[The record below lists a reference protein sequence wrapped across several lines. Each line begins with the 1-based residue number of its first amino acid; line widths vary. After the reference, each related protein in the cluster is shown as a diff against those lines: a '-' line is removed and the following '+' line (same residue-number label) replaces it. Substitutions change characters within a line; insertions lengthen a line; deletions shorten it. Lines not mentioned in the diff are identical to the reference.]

1 MRWGVTQ
8 MRLRRRR
15 RRRRRQ
21 RLSFMRVHSCAHTRP
36 ASPYARSTCRADRA
50 VLQPIV
56 KAILALFWVMDPNQG
71 CDPISC
77 NRCSNHQV
85 GAVITA
91 VTACNQGYMR
101 ADGAGRRAD
110 HAVFPPGIRSAA
122 EIMEA
127 YSGPVPLYKQV
138 HTSPSTSRYTRPPL
152 QAGTHACTSRSSN
165 ACRQSL
171 LEMLRPS
178 SRVRPSSFFQRSET
192 SLGTRDL
199 SLSGHVT

>member
-1 MRWGVTQ
+1 
-8 MRLRRRR
+8 
-15 RRRRRQ
+15 
-21 RLSFMRVHSCAHTRP
+21 
-36 ASPYARSTCRADRA
+36 
-50 VLQPIV
+50 
-56 KAILALFWVMDPNQG
+56 MDPNQG

-85 GAVITA
+85 TALITA

-138 HTSPSTSRYTRPPL
+138 HTSPSTSRYTRLYKQVLKRMSAVAPRN
-152 QAGTHACTSRSSN
+152 AAAVVSCAAVVFFSAVGDISRD
-165 ACRQSL
+165 
-171 LEMLRPS
+171 
-178 SRVRPSSFFQRSET
+178 T
-192 SLGTRDL
+192 
-199 SLSGHVT
+199 